1 MFELLEHPSMFAPP
15 KWQSKSIVLP
25 EAPEEENTVWFRS
38 LPEVADWLFA
48 NPMFEGE
55 LGYRAQEIYEA
66 DGRTRIYH
74 EMWTGDDWR
83 AYQVKN
89 GAGYTSFTFADLPFK
104 TAANTPGLT
113 LQGGI
118 LASDSAAMTSHS
130 GGVMSH
136 NVLFS
141 LGNIPMESRAALRN
155 RAWMLVGFIPK
166 SSWAKT
172 CFGSRTEREDMVPIL
187 NKRLFHASME
197 VIVST
202 MKGQKMRM
210 AQDAD
215 GWWRLVYTV
224 IMAYLADLEEQWLI
238 LCLSKNRC
246 PHCLAGYH
254 DLDKPGKCA
263 ARTASSI
270 LETIQRIQGT
280 LPPNYSAY
288 QFVKAAQKEGLCG
301 VERPFWI
308 DLEAEL
314 GVDLCHILCSDLLHG
329 CHKFWNDHIVKW
341 TTNVIGKAELD
352 ARIRSQ
358 PHQSGFRSFPTGI
371 SKISQWTCRQTRDL
385 QKTFL
390 PAIIGAPSQTPS
402 LSNRMVRANRAA
414 LDYIQ
419 IAQYPCHT
427 DRTLGELTGSIQKW
441 QDEKWV
447 FVENGGRKGDDSGE
461 VINHFRIPKN
471 HSPEH
476 FVEHIKARGSLV
488 GQSTEQ
494 MERYHPLVSK
504 NGYHLTNHK
513 SHEVQLLHWLN
524 RHERIASFFHY
535 LRWWIEDP
543 DLSEKQLMDEGAGID
558 DGSGEEV
565 RESESL
571 LAVNHIAEDSENEHQ
586 GLEGKRLA
594 KTPHRKNM
602 TLAQIAAD
610 HAIPGL
616 EYALG
621 EYLRSLDP
629 GVTSWP
635 GGFELFDVWYDL
647 RVEIPVVNDFYGVE
661 WRRIRARPPHA
672 LAKASGSHFD
682 PVLIHDTDD
691 AEVVGL
697 KG

>member
-1 MFELLEHPSMFAPP
+1 
-15 KWQSKSIVLP
+15 
-25 EAPEEENTVWFRS
+25 
-38 LPEVADWLFA
+38 
-48 NPMFEGE
+48 
-55 LGYRAQEIYEA
+55 
-66 DGRTRIYH
+66 
-74 EMWTGDDWR
+74 
-83 AYQVKN
+83 
-89 GAGYTSFTFADLPFK
+89 
-104 TAANTPGLT
+104 
-113 LQGGI
+113 
-118 LASDSAAMTSHS
+118 
-130 GGVMSH
+130 
-136 NVLFS
+136 
-141 LGNIPMESRAALRN
+141 MESRAAIRN
-155 RAWMLVGFIPK
+155 KAFMLVGYIPK
-166 SSWAKT
+166 SAWAKT

-187 NKRLFHASME
+187 NKRLFHVSME
-197 VIVST
+197 VIMET
-202 MKGQKMRM
+202 MKGQQTRM
-210 AQDAD
+210 CQDPD

-270 LETIQRIQGT
+270 LQAIKRVQEK
-280 LPPNYSAY
+280 LPSGYTAY

-308 DLEAEL
+308 DLEAEF
-314 GVDLCHILCSDLLHG
+314 GIDLCHVLCSDLLHG

-341 TTNVIGKAELD
+341 TANVIGKAELD

-371 SKISQWTCRQTRDL
+371 SRISQWTCRQTRDL
-385 QKTFL
+385 QKIFL
-390 PAIIGAPSQTPS
+390 PATIGAPSQTPN
-402 LSNRMVRANRAA
+402 LSNRMVCANRAA

-427 DRTLGELTGSIQKW
+427 DQTLDELSTSIRTW

-461 VINHFRIPKN
+461 VIKHFRIPKN

-476 FVEHIKARGSLV
+476 FVEHIKARGALI

-513 SHEVQLLHWLN
+513 EHEVQLLHWLN
-524 RHERIASFFHY
+524 RHERIAAFSHY
-535 LRWWIEDP
+535 LSWCSVGGDFSGPELLQNLDGEGLVVDDVSGGRLRESDLQLAVEDNMTAEDP
-543 DLSEKQLMDEGAGID
+543 
-558 DGSGEEV
+558 
-565 RESESL
+565 ESEY
-571 LAVNHIAEDSENEHQ
+571 A
-586 GLEGKRLA
+586 GLEGKRLT
-594 KTPHRKNM
+594 KTPHKKAT
-602 TLAQIAAD
+602 TLAQLAED
-610 HAIPGL
+610 HGIPGL
-616 EYALG
+616 EYAVAT
-621 EYLRSLDP
+621 YLRSLDP
-629 GVTSWP
+629 AIAAWP
-635 GGFELFDVWYDL
+635 KEFELVDVWYDL
-647 RVEIPVVNDFYGVE
+647 RVEIPVINDFYGVE

-672 LAKASGSHFD
+672 ARKSGTHFD

-697 KG
+697 DGK